1 MDENAIKEQIQGLKS
16 AQKADL
22 EARIGVLNEKINA
35 DLETKVSDKVDK
47 QLKSELSEAMKSY
60 KAFQEKSEERLNAFE
75 AELQKGLLGNAGK
88 AKKSFADLLAERV
101 SDQSVKNG
109 LASKNKVRLDF
120 PELTGKAVGTITPAA
135 SFTGEVVPAEYKPG
149 IIEETLSTTHVRDLL
164 GAGSTSSSVWRYI
177 EQTAGEGAFGN
188 VAAGGD
194 KPQIDYDFEAKD
206 ANVRKIAGFARVAEE
221 VLEDVDGMPTFLA
234 RKLSQDL
241 RLREDNQFL
250 FGDGTGQNLTGLSVN
265 AATFTANQADSNAT
279 IIDLIISVMSFL
291 EGGNYMPNGILLN
304 PRNWWSIYL
313 AKDST
318 GAYLMQQLITRDG
331 GMLRIGGVPVFKNT
345 AVTVGTYF
353 VGDWIDGAEI
363 RDRKGLEVRF
373 FEQDAD
379 NVTKNLVTIV
389 AEERL
394 AFPIYKPESFV
405 YGNILTDIN
414 KIKNFT

>member
-1 MDENAIKEQIQGLKS
+1 
-16 AQKADL
+16 
-22 EARIGVLNEKINA
+22 
-35 DLETKVSDKVDK
+35 
-47 QLKSELSEAMKSY
+47 
-60 KAFQEKSEERLNAFE
+60 
-75 AELQKGLLGNAGK
+75 
-88 AKKSFADLLAERV
+88 
-101 SDQSVKNG
+101 
-109 LASKNKVRLDF
+109 
-120 PELTGKAVGTITPAA
+120 
-135 SFTGEVVPAEYKPG
+135 
-149 IIEETLSTTHVRDLL
+149 
-164 GAGSTSSSVWRYI
+164 
-177 EQTAGEGAFGN
+177 
-188 VAAGGD
+188 
-194 KPQIDYDFEAKD
+194 
-206 ANVRKIAGFARVAEE
+206 
-221 VLEDVDGMPTFLA
+221 MPTFLA

-279 IIDLIISVMSFL
+279 IIDLTISVMSFL

-313 AKDST
+313 AKDSS

-394 AFPIYKPESFV
+394 AFPIYKPQSFV

-414 KIKNFT
+414 KIKSYTQS